1 MGRVAGPEVPA
12 GIYGTVICSSIL
24 ASAGS
29 ESSLRVSLTVVVTLF
44 VYWMAERYAEVLGL
58 AASSGPGS
66 AAEAEAEAPGPRITG
81 AHIRHVLGSHWSMVQ
96 ASVTPLA
103 VLLGSRILGADA
115 ETAIDIALAYTM
127 FLLVGLGWLAATRA
141 GLTGWQR
148 GMATIFTAMLGVVV
162 VILKASLH

>member
-58 AASSGPGS
+58 AASSGS
-66 AAEAEAEAPGPRITG
+66 AAEAEAPGPRITG

>member
-58 AASSGPGS
+58 AASSGS
-66 AAEAEAEAPGPRITG
+66 AAEAEAPGPRITG

-115 ETAIDIALAYTM
+115 DTAIDIALAYTM